1 MMSNKS
7 PVWNTSETALGP
19 NCLLRSRSGGGTFK
33 FGFERRGLKLG
44 ERGRLPPLRIGA
56 AELFAH
62 HHNQRRGGEHS
73 NGGEPERLKN
83 VELRQ

>member
-19 NCLLRSRSGGGTFK
+19 NCLLRSRSGRGPFK
-33 FGFERRGLKLG
+33 FRFERCGLKLG
-44 ERGRLPPLRIGA
+44 ERGRLTPLRIGA
-56 AELFAH
+56 AKLFAH
-62 HHNQRRGGEHS
+62 HHSQRGGGKPS